1 MLMLEFHGTEAGVA
15 EQAEM
20 VQALASDHGGQNF
33 QWATKAE
40 DRARMWEARH
50 AAAYACKAL
59 RKGCEIMA
67 TDVCV
72 PISRL
77 ADCIIETKDDVVKT
91 GLVAPLVGHV
101 GDGNFH
107 LSVVIDRNNPKEV
120 ETVEAFSERLVH
132 RALRMDGTRSEEHGI
147 GREEE
152 RAVRQEIGRT
162 CKSRCSN

>member
-67 TDVCV
+67 NDVCV

-77 ADCIIETKDDVVKT
+77 ADCIIEPKEDVVKT
-91 GLVAPLVGHV
+91 GLVAPLGGH
-101 GDGNFH
+101 GGEGNFPH
-107 LSVVIDRNNPKEV
+107 SALSDLKHPKK
-120 ETVEAFSERLVH
+120 
-132 RALRMDGTRSEEHGI
+132 GTN
-147 GREEE
+147 
-152 RAVRQEIGRT
+152 EIGRRA
-162 CKSRCSN
+162 C